1 MKDRYLTGM
10 RISGFV
16 KRKMM
21 QWFRNVISKCRILA
35 NSIFWRFLSLVI
47 VLLFC
52 ITCSYLVMNYGVK
65 ALIRRNTE
73 ISNEKILQQINMK
86 TVEFHNSMY
95 SILTLLS
102 YEQTIYDYYTQT
114 PAEQVNAYKGL
125 SSLLSNMMMTQN
137 GIVGIALYDERLNKL
152 AEIGKD
158 PGLISKV
165 KMVNKLSYS
174 DVFRP
179 NSSSDAYFM
188 VSYPVYDLL
197 NGNYDKQLGMI
208 VVLMRAQ
215 KFASYM
221 KDTEI
226 TEREELYLLD
236 SGNTVISSGRGREYR
251 RLREE
256 ELVST
261 DEVFVSVVEQ
271 KETGWKIVSIMP
283 TDDLYRGMPI
293 VRSFILVI
301 SLIMFGILAVLLWFC
316 YYIVI
321 RPIRNLTLFVKNS
334 VANPVWRMKV
344 EGSDEISMLADNLNH
359 MLDERDEMG
368 EKLRQAQRILYETEL
383 AKQQIQV
390 LAYRNQINPHFLY
403 NTFECIRAMALCYD
417 AEEIAEITMALSK
430 IFRYAIKGENV
441 VTVEDEITNIQEYAK
456 IIHYR
461 FGGRIEVEIDLQ
473 KEARG
478 LKIIKLIL
486 QPIVEN
492 AIFHGLEQKLEE
504 GKVRVRVWRTGLA
517 DLELTVEDNGCG
529 IEQKRLEELLH
540 QMKHRSLSSSSG
552 KDSIGLSNIY
562 QRLRLFYGER
572 ASLKIESRPG
582 EGTRVEIFIPC
593 GEEGEGHV

>member
-1 MKDRYLTGM
+1 
-10 RISGFV
+10 
-16 KRKMM
+16 M
-21 QWFRNVISKCRILA
+21 QWFGSVLSKKKILA
-35 NSIFWRFLSLVI
+35 YNSIFWRFLSLVMI
-47 VLLFC
+47 LIFC
-52 ITCSYLVMNYGVK
+52 IACSYLVVNYNVK
-65 ALIRRNTE
+65 TLIRRNTE

-95 SILTLLS
+95 SILTLLA

-114 PAEQVNAYKGL
+114 PVERVNAYKGL
-125 SSLLSNMMMTQN
+125 NSLLSNMMMTQDD
-137 GIVGIALYDERLNKL
+137 IVGITLYDGRQNKL
-152 AEIGKD
+152 VGAGKD
-158 PGLISKV
+158 PGLISRV
-165 KMVNKLSYS
+165 EMVRKLSYS

-179 NSSSDAYFM
+179 NSSSEAYFM

-197 NGNYDKQLGMI
+197 NGNYDEQLGMI

-236 SGNTVISSGRGREYR
+236 SSNMVISSGKGEEYR
-251 RLREE
+251 RLSEQ
-256 ELVST
+256 ELVSD
-261 DEVFVSVVEQ
+261 DENFVSIVAQ

-283 TDDLYRGMPI
+283 TDDLYQGMPI
-293 VRSFILVI
+293 MRSFILVL

-334 VANPVWRMKV
+334 VANPIWRMKV
-344 EGSDEISMLADNLNH
+344 EGHDEISMLADNLNH

-417 AEEIAEITMALSK
+417 ADEIAEITMALSK

-441 VTVEDEITNIQEYAK
+441 VAVEDEIANIREYAR

-461 FGGRIEVEIDLQ
+461 FGGRIEVEIDMQ
-473 KEARG
+473 REARG

-492 AIFHGLEQKLEE
+492 SIFHGLEQKLED
-504 GKVRVRVWRTGLA
+504 GRVWVRVRKAGLKT
-517 DLELTVEDNGCG
+517 LELVVEDDGCG
-529 IEQKRLEELLH
+529 IEQQKLEELLH
-540 QMKHRSLSSSSG
+540 SMKHRSLSSSSG

-572 ASLKIESRPG
+572 ASLRIKSRIG
-582 EGTRVEIFIPC
+582 EGTRVEISIPC
-593 GEEGEGHV
+593 GEEDEVNV